1 MLNNDTVSCRMIR
14 ACLDHASTK
23 GIDLEELITRHG
35 YSYEW
40 LEDSYNWVS
49 IGFFNDLVSRL
60 ESASSKH
67 PVAFEI
73 GTESTSKNSWGD
85 IENVIKAIGNAK
97 PILMHFDRFLAYF
110 LKYQALKIIASDE
123 TSITVRSVPAGNEYK
138 NAGEFIT
145 GAIISLPRLWGGDDL
160 SAVRMRDESLR
171 INFSEEPCFF
181 DTANDFKKFS
191 PKLLEEIIHGLE
203 KTKKMIEKKN
213 HELEKKNSELEKA
226 YKKLEASI
234 NEKIQSEKLAT
245 LGGLS
250 IGIAHEI
257 NNPLSFIISN
267 FRTLK
272 KYTEALKSGQ
282 NSEEIIKDIPQLIDE
297 TEEGLLRVKKIVE
310 DINYIAHPG
319 DNSKTPADISELI
332 KNTLR
337 ITKSMHKDSISIEEK
352 YEHRGKLLCSP
363 SRISQVI
370 LNLLMNSAQA
380 IKEKGFKEGQGV
392 IKIHTSEEN
401 GNINIRISD
410 NGTGIKKEDL
420 KRLTEPFFTTKKAG
434 EGTGLGLSTAN
445 AIILAHNG
453 TMVFESHEGQG
464 TTVTIRIP
472 LNGTTDIDKASH
484 GLF

>member
-1 MLNNDTVSCRMIR
+1 MIR
-14 ACLDHASTK
+14 ACLDHASIK
-23 GIDLEELITRHG
+23 GIDLEDLITRHG

-49 IGFFNDLVSRL
+49 VEFFNDVISKI
-60 ESASSKH
+60 EIESSKH

-73 GTESTSKNSWGD
+73 GSESTSKNSWGD
-85 IENVIKAIGNAK
+85 IENVIKAIGSAK

-110 LKYQALKIIASDE
+110 LRYQALKVIGSDE
-123 TSITVRSVPAGNEYK
+123 TSITVKSVTGVNEYK
-138 NAGEFIT
+138 NASEFIT

-171 INFSEEPCFF
+171 INFSEDPCFF
-181 DTANDFKKFS
+181 DTANDYKKFS

-213 HELEKKNSELEKA
+213 QDLEKKNSELEKA

-267 FRTLK
+267 FKTLK
-272 KYTEALKSGQ
+272 KYTEALKSSP
-282 NSEEIIKDIPQLIDE
+282 NSEDIVKDIPQLIDE
-297 TEEGLLRVKKIVE
+297 TEEGLMRVKKIVE

-319 DNSKTPADISELI
+319 DNSKTPTEISEII

-337 ITKSMHKDSISIEEK
+337 ITKSMHKGTIKVEEK
-352 YEHRGKLLCSP
+352 YEHRNKLLCSP
-363 SRISQVI
+363 SRISQVM
-370 LNLLMNSAQA
+370 LNLIMNSAQA
-380 IKEKGFKEGQGV
+380 IKAKGLKDEEGFIQ
-392 IKIHTSEEN
+392 IHTFEID
-401 GNINIRISD
+401 GNLNIRVKD
-410 NGTGIKKEDL
+410 NGIGVKKDNL

-445 AIILAHNG
+445 SIILAHNG
-453 TMVFESHEGQG
+453 TISFESQEDQG
-464 TTVTIRIP
+464 TTVLVSLP
-472 LNGTTDIDKASH
+472 VNGTSTIDKANS